1 MSRKGISKISGNPS
15 PKVGEKTIYTIAE
28 WYPATPEEKRNP
40 ALVTWELFKRR
51 SNGQFTTTNLK
62 KKGDGSFTFGEVSQK
77 HTYRLEAYLYK
88 PEGKGAMTIDINPQ
102 PNEVPK
108 IGKLDLHYS
117 DNTKGNVF
125 SFTEKLVAKAHCVN
139 MRGMKLNFMLWEDDA
154 KGKGHASGNLLI
166 DSKQAYVERNGLAT
180 AEFML
185 TKALMKKAMEGEAD
199 IKQLEFYVT
208 VEYYK
213 HKKHAT
219 DNVEVKNPFPP
230 LKHEIP
236 AKPTNIP
243 KAKGSPAASKFPSEK
258 EERGIGDMIAD
269 KAKEL
274 WDWWETSGTI
284 KKDQPV
290 RKPDPGGRSVTIVKN
305 QTSDQQEKEKCFC
318 NRDFEEKD
326 VRQFVKLLKGSET
339 IWEGQALKGGKRATC
354 HINDKSFAALTK
366 GINSAF
372 RKYNINTCAQKM
384 HFLAQACE
392 ETGTF
397 TLSEETKSDFLS
409 SQSIYKGRGLLQLT
423 GVKKKGEKFYDNPGP
438 YKNYADYKRNQDIVK
453 NPSIIADN
461 VDYCIDSG
469 AWIWSVNKKMPEA
482 PSPAVDKW
490 GAETSGKSLNE
501 LAIYVDKY
509 LELISVL
516 LNGRNKAK
524 GNMPNGWAARKSN
537 YELLKT
543 GFFIYQRYHKDNNTS
558 ISTKN
563 IVTYHIYSGGKIEK
577 HIPKKIKEE
586 YRKKYK
592 YVYHKNGKE
601 HELGSFHFKKT
612 KEMNKGNIVGNDYIE
627 LIDIREFDGY
637 ESSEVK
643 IKFLTLNTDSKRYYI
658 NPDCYAGLLGAMADM
673 NINYLGFNG
682 FSNFEAKSTG
692 GSSSHRNGE
701 KGDLRYLSKNKK
713 GEATILQDAHFDIS
727 TQNKFNNALYN
738 FGWGKL
744 EKMYSEY
751 FNNSGNKNYLLNHTK
766 HMRKDGKKGYR
777 HYHHLH
783 LTGFDHSIVRIIKE

>member
-290 RKPDPGGRSVTIVKN
+290 TKPDPGGRSVTIVKN

-409 SQSIYKGRGLLQLT
+409 SQSIYKGRGILQLT
-423 GVKKKGEKFYDNPGP
+423 GVRLDPDDLNSLYDKPGP
-438 YKNYADYKRNQDIVK
+438 YKDYANYKGDQNIIKK
-453 NPSIIADN
+453 PSIVANN

-469 AWIWSVNKKMPEA
+469 AWIWSINKKMVSDRDSA
-482 PSPAVDKW
+482 AVKRW
-490 GAETSGKSLNE
+490 GTETSGKSLNE
-501 LAIYVDKY
+501 LAVYVDKY

-516 LNGRNKAK
+516 LNGRNKK
-524 GNMPNGWAARKSN
+524 TNMPNGWEKRKSN
-537 YELLKT
+537 YNLLKT
-543 GFFIYQRYHKDNNTS
+543 GFFMYEKFHKDNHKPINETD
-558 ISTKN
+558 T
-563 IVTYHIYSGGKIEK
+563 VTFHIYPDGRIEK
-577 HIPKKIKEE
+577 YIPKIIKPGYE
-586 YRKKYK
+586 KKYK
-592 YVYHKNGKE
+592 YVYHDKENILHGLGTYDIIPTQMFRGKKGI
-601 HELGSFHFKKT
+601 LVNLINIDKVRKT
-612 KEMNKGNIVGNDYIE
+612 YKKGNYQYTFNVDSPRKYVNE
-627 LIDIREFDGY
+627 
-637 ESSEVK
+637 K
-643 IKFLTLNTDSKRYYI
+643 TLASI
-658 NPDCYAGLLGAMADM
+658 FGAMLEV
-673 NINYLGFNG
+673 NYNDISCNG
-682 FSNFEAKSTG
+682 FSHPD
-692 GSSSHRNGE
+692 GSSRPSVSHINGNNGDFKYLRKDKKLMFGDGTSLDIRANPDMLDDVRQNRWINALFRFGWKSMLGWTYKRNG
-701 KGDLRYLSKNKK
+701 KIHYLDHLPKNS
-713 GEATILQDAHFDIS
+713 D
-727 TQNKFNNALYN
+727 
-738 FGWGKL
+738 
-744 EKMYSEY
+744 
-751 FNNSGNKNYLLNHTK
+751 NH
-766 HMRKDGKKGYR
+766 H
-777 HYHHLH
+777 HHLH
-783 LTGFDHSIVRIIKE
+783 LQGYKPNFKEIKE